1 MNSSCKGNKLELEWI
16 GNSLEFHYRSGRIVL
31 EIFVKNVFNQGG
43 IMEMKKRLKSSLCL
57 GTLVTCGLMTFATIA
72 PTSVFAEEPA
82 VGDEEAELPPV
93 LSPVVPGQ
101 FTTVKEIPSGKL
113 SPTGEMELNY
123 DVYYHKLGKIVF
135 VDKDGNKV
143 GEAKTFNNDPVDPT
157 RAAVTALPAVPEG
170 YTFAA
175 SQKVQII
182 EKKPGEAEK
191 VVGGTINVA
200 SDGAGGFTFDPN
212 TVFSNDPYSPGFDY
226 YVYLD
231 KAETPTEE
239 STTESSTTEAPTT
252 ATPSTEAPTTEGE
265 IIPVRTTEVTTKEEP
280 KQPELP
286 NTGFAEVPTTF
297 LGLVALGLS
306 GVVTFKKKK

>member
-1 MNSSCKGNKLELEWI
+1 MEWI

-31 EIFVKNVFNQGG
+31 ETFVKNVFNQGG
-43 IMEMKKRLKSSLCL
+43 IMEMKKRMKSSLCL
-57 GTLVTCGLMTFATIA
+57 GTLVTCGFMTFATIV
-72 PTSVFAEEPA
+72 PTSVYAEEPVA
-82 VGDEEAELPPV
+82 GDEEAELPPV
-93 LSPVVPGQ
+93 PSPIVPGQ
-101 FTTVKEIPSGKL
+101 FTTVKEIPSGKI
-113 SPTGEMELNY
+113 SPTGELDLNY
-123 DVYYHKLGKIVF
+123 DVYYHKLGQIVF

-143 GEAKTFNNDPVDPT
+143 GVSKRFENDPVDPT
-157 RAAVTALPAVPEG
+157 KAAVTALPAVPEG
-170 YTFAA
+170 YTLAA

-182 EKKPGEAEK
+182 EKKPGEADK
-191 VVGGTINVA
+191 VVDGTINVA
-200 SDGAGGFTFDPN
+200 SDGAGGFRFNPN
-212 TVFSNDPYSPGFDY
+212 AVFSNDPFSPGFDY

-239 STTESSTTEAPTT
+239 STTESSSTESSTSEEPTT

-265 IIPVRTTEVTTKEEP
+265 TTPVPTTKVTTTEEP

-286 NTGFAEVPTTF
+286 NTGLAEVPTTL